1 MAPDASTV
9 LAPYVPRLVIDWL
22 RDEPHADHRT
32 VEGTLAFVDISGFTA
47 LTERLAR
54 RGKAGAEEISDVL
67 NAVFEQLL
75 SVAYDYGAGLVKWGG
90 DAVLLLFDDEGHAVR
105 ACRAAAEMQR
115 TIRRVG
121 KLRTTVGN
129 VTLRM
134 SVGVHTGVFDF
145 FLVGNRHR
153 ELVITGESASVVAQL
168 EKVAEAGDV
177 VISRTTAAVVGAAAV
192 GRERGDGYLL
202 ARVPYVELRP
212 NRKPKS
218 VSAVDVGQA
227 MSPALSAHLLA
238 TQGKD
243 TDEHRHITVAFV
255 EFSGVDGLLRTAGPD
270 RVAADLEALV
280 QSVQDVAER
289 HEVTFLATDVNVD
302 GGKIILVAGV
312 PRRAGDDEARVLTV
326 VREVL
331 DRGSTLSLRAG
342 VTNGRVFTGD
352 FGPFY
357 RRTYSIAGDCVN
369 LAARLMANAGPGQLL
384 TTGEVLARSR
394 TSFDVTELAP
404 LVVKGKREPVHAFA
418 VGSPADAGRA
428 EVLQLP
434 LIGRDAELAA
444 LRTSY
449 DAAAEGQGG
458 AVEIVGDAGMGK
470 SRLLDELLR
479 DVAAEVLWS
488 RGDVYASSTPYHP
501 LQRLLREQ
509 LGLPQLAE
517 RAALERELTA
527 IVAGVAPALLPWLP
541 LIGIV
546 AGLDLPLTAAVEA
559 LAESF
564 RQERLE
570 AATSELLGLV
580 LTGPTVIVFD
590 DAHFMDEASLS
601 LLRRL
606 AHDVAS
612 RPWLIVVTRRPIGP
626 ALQANEVRRLEL
638 APLTTAA
645 SQELLAAATGDNPL
659 PVHRERALVERAAGN
674 PLFLRELIASGG
686 LVELP
691 DSVEGVVAARID
703 RLSPVERNL
712 LRSAAVLGLRV
723 PLDLLT
729 ELLVPEGVEVG
740 TSDWRALGEFVG
752 LEQDGVLSFTSNLVR
767 EVAYEGLPY
776 RRRSVLHGRAGDL
789 IEQAAEDPDEVAE
802 LLSAHFLAAERFA
815 AAWNYSRVAG
825 ARAQARYAHAD
836 AADFWE
842 CALSAARSLGG
853 LPADGVADVAERLGD
868 ARHELGELSR
878 AGRAYAQARR
888 VATDPVRQARLG
900 LKTARIC
907 ERSSQLSLALR
918 WVTRGLRTLEGSADP
933 EAARMQARLTG
944 RYARIKYAQG
954 RYAETVRWARV
965 AIAQAET
972 ADDPAA
978 LASALE
984 FLDVGLVAVGDL
996 SGDPPARKALELRIQ
1011 LGDYLGQGTAHN
1023 DLGMRAYFAGQWAEA
1038 LAHYEAAR
1046 SAWEQG
1052 GAAWSAATAS
1062 ANIAELQLYQ
1072 GRAEEAEAG
1081 LRRAMRVWRSAE
1093 ALTELAFGQQL
1104 LGQVAS
1110 RTGRFDE
1117 ALELLGSAREYSA
1130 THGEHATVLEIDGLV
1145 AECHLMAG
1153 QAQRALTLADDA
1165 LARAGS
1171 AGALASCLPLLHRVR
1186 GRALLAVGRPDQART
1201 ALELSV
1207 RVARER
1213 DARHEIAFSLEA
1225 LLDVPGIG
1233 AEQREAWRQERAALA
1248 VQLGLAP
1255 AGAQRPIRLPEQ
1267 SPGPA
1272 DQVISVS

>member
-22 RDEPHADHRT
+22 RDEPHADHRR
-32 VEGTLAFVDISGFTA
+32 VEGTLVFVDISGFTA

-67 NAVFEQLL
+67 NTVFEQLL

-121 KLRTTVGN
+121 KLRTTAGN

-145 FLVGNRHR
+145 FLVGARHR
-153 ELVITGESASVVAQL
+153 ELVITGESASVVAQM
-168 EKVAEAGDV
+168 EKLAEAGEV
-177 VISRTTAAVVGAAAV
+177 VVSAATAAVVKAV
-192 GRERGDGYLL
+192 GPQRGDGYLL
-202 ARVPYVELRP
+202 AGVPFVELRP

-227 MSPALSAHLLA
+227 MSPALSSHLLA
-238 TQGKD
+238 SQGKD
-243 TDEHRHITVAFV
+243 TDEHRHITVAFL
-255 EFSGVDGLLRTAGPD
+255 EFSGVDALLRTVGPD

-280 QSVQDVAER
+280 QLVQEVAER

-302 GGKIILVAGV
+302 GGKIILVSGV

-326 VREVL
+326 LREVL
-331 DRGSTLSLRAG
+331 DRGSTLRLRAG

-369 LAARLMANAGPGQLL
+369 LAARLMAKAEPGQLL

-418 VGSPADAGRA
+418 VGSPTDGGVPA
-428 EVLQLP
+428 EVMRLP

-444 LRTSY
+444 LRASY
-449 DAAAEGQGG
+449 DAAVAGHGG
-458 AVEIVGDAGMGK
+458 VVEIVGDAGLGK

-479 DVAAEVLWS
+479 DVPAEVLWS

-509 LGLPQLAE
+509 LGLPQIAE
-517 RAALERELTA
+517 REALERELTG
-527 IVAGVAPALLPWLP
+527 IVTAVAPGLLPWLP

-546 AGLDLPLTAAVEA
+546 AGLDLPLTDVVDA
-559 LAESF
+559 LGESF

-580 LTGPTVIVFD
+580 LTGPTVFVFD

-606 AHDVAS
+606 AQDVAS
-612 RPWLIVVTRRPIGP
+612 RPWLIVVTRRPVGS
-626 ALQANEVRRLEL
+626 ALQAEEVRRLEL
-638 APLTTAA
+638 APLTAHD
-645 SQELLAAATGDNPL
+645 SQELLAAATSDNPL
-659 PVHRERALVERAAGN
+659 PGHRERALIARAAGN
-674 PLFLRELIASGG
+674 PLFLRELIASGA
-686 LVELP
+686 LLELP

-703 RLSPVERNL
+703 RLAPAERSL
-712 LRSAAVLGLRV
+712 LRTAAVLGLRV

-729 ELLVPEGVEVG
+729 ELLVPEGVG
-740 TSDWRALGEFVG
+740 ASDWRTLGEFVR
-752 LEQDGVLSFTSNLVR
+752 LEQDGMLSFTSNLVR

-776 RRRSVLHGRAGDL
+776 RRRSVLHGRAADL
-789 IEQAAEDPDEVAE
+789 IEQSVEDPEELAE
-802 LLSAHFLAAERFA
+802 LLCAHFLPAERFA
-815 AAWNYSRVAG
+815 AAWHYSRVAG

-836 AADFWE
+836 AADFYE

-853 LPADGVADVAERLGD
+853 LPAAEVADVAERLGD
-868 ARHELGELSR
+868 ARHELGELNR
-878 AGRAYAQARR
+878 AGHAYAQGRR
-888 VATDPVRQARLG
+888 VASDPVQRARLG

-918 WVTRGLRTLEGSADP
+918 WVSRGLRTLEGRADP
-933 EAARMQARLTG
+933 EAARMRARLTG

-954 RYAETVRWARV
+954 RYAETVRWARL
-965 AIAQAET
+965 AISQAEA

-996 SGDPPARKALELRIQ
+996 GSEPPARKALELRIQ

-1023 DLGMRAYFAGQWAEA
+1023 DLGMRAYFAGQWTEA

-1081 LRRAMRVWRSAE
+1081 LRRAMRVWKSAE

-1117 ALELLGSAREYSA
+1117 GLELLGSAREYSA
-1130 THGEHATVLEIDGLV
+1130 THGEHATVLEIDGLI
-1145 AECHLMAG
+1145 AECHLMVG
-1153 QAQRALTLADDA
+1153 QPERALALADDA
-1165 LARAGS
+1165 LVRAGS

-1186 GRALLAVGRPDQART
+1186 GRALQAVGQTDEARA

-1207 RVARER
+1207 RIAGER
-1213 DARHEIAFSLEA
+1213 DAGHEIAFSLEA
-1225 LLDVPGIG
+1225 LLDLPDVEP
-1233 AEQREAWRQERAALA
+1233 EQLRTWTRERAALA
-1248 VQLGLAP
+1248 AQLGLAP
-1255 AGAQRPIRLPEQ
+1255 TGSQHPIRLPDQ
-1267 SPGPA
+1267 SPSPE
-1272 DQVISVS
+1272 DQAVPVG